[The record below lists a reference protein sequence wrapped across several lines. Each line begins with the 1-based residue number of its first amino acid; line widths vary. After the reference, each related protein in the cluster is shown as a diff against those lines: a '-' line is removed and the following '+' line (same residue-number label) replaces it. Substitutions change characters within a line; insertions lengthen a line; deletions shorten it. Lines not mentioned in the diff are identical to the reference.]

1 MKTRREG
8 YVPGG
13 QRRAQPGEAE
23 LPDVESARASVEKA
37 RRLLQEVPHRP
48 EALDEARAAIQEG
61 LDAIPD

>member
-1 MKTRREG
+1 MTTRRDG
-8 YVPGG
+8 HVPGG
-13 QRRAQPGEAE
+13 RGSAQAGEAE

-61 LDAIPD
+61 LDAIPG